1 MGATGWNYFTPYQAD
16 IETALQKLRA
26 EVFER
31 GEYGQA
37 GGMSPEA
44 LASLPPEV
52 RKAFENL
59 RELEA
64 KRLGEPSEYGS
75 IDELL
80 EAAAED
86 GTHSILDI
94 QSTGSDPDF
103 GVARPAPSDVVRQ
116 LYGSEHPSRAQ
127 IEARA
132 GEISEVLELERWQA
146 VYVLVYDK
154 GSPAEIYF
162 EGVSGD

>member
-16 IETALQKLRA
+16 IEAALQALRA

-31 GEYGQA
+31 GEYGKA
-37 GGMSPEA
+37 WDTPEG
-44 LASLPPEV
+44 LANMPPHL
-52 RKAFENL
+52 RKAFEN
-59 RELEA
+59 RRALEA
-64 KRLGEPSEYGS
+64 ERLGEPSEYGS

-94 QSTGSDPDF
+94 QSTASGPDF
-103 GVARPAPSDVVRQ
+103 GVAWPAASDVVQ
-116 LYGSEHPSRAQ
+116 QVYGSERPSHAQ
-127 IEARA
+127 VEARA
-132 GEISEVLELERWQA
+132 GEISEGLELENWQA